1 MNAEKLAKLQAQV
14 RIGGKGSQRRK
25 KKVVHRSSATDDK
38 KLQNSLKKLTVNNIS
53 GIEEVNMI
61 KDDGTVIHFNN
72 PKVQASLNANT
83 FAVSG
88 HAENKQITEML
99 PGILSHLGAEGFNQL
114 KRLASSVNPALF
126 SGAGALSA
134 AGIDEDDDD
143 VPELVEDFEAASKTE
158 TAAEKSSEPKK
169 EEPKI
174 TELSNITADVP
185 KIVEITEEP
194 KVEEKK
200 VEEPVKIEETKPE
213 PVAVVEPEPVKAA
226 EPEPVKAA
234 EPEPE
239 PVKAAEPE
247 PVKAAEPEPVKA
259 AEPEPVKAA
268 EPEPVKAAEPEPV
281 KAVEPEPEPV
291 KAAEAPAPAA
301 PTAEE

>member
-1 MNAEKLAKLQAQV
+1 
-14 RIGGKGSQRRK
+14 
-25 KKVVHRSSATDDK
+25 
-38 KLQNSLKKLTVNNIS
+38 
-53 GIEEVNMI
+53 MI
-61 KDDGTVIHFNN
+61 KDDGSVIHFNN

-114 KRLASSVNPALF
+114 KRLASSVNP
-126 SGAGALSA
+126 GAVSA

-200 VEEPVKIEETKPE
+200 PE
-213 PVAVVEPEPVKAA
+213 PVAVV
-226 EPEPVKAA
+226 
-234 EPEPE
+234 EPE

-268 EPEPVKAAEPEPV
+268 EPEP
-281 KAVEPEPEPV
+281 EPV
-291 KAAEAPAPAA
+291 KAAEAPAP
-301 PTAEE
+301 

>member
-61 KDDGTVIHFNN
+61 KDDGSVIHFNN

-114 KRLASSVNPALF
+114 KRLASSVNP
-126 SGAGALSA
+126 GAVSA

-194 KVEEKK
+194 KVEE
-200 VEEPVKIEETKPE
+200 TKPE
-213 PVAVVEPEPVKAA
+213 PVAAEPEPVKAAEPEPEPVKAA

-247 PVKAAEPEPVKA
+247 PVKV
-259 AEPEPVKAA
+259 
-268 EPEPVKAAEPEPV
+268 AEPEPV
-281 KAVEPEPEPV
+281 KAVEPEPVKAVEPEPVKEAEPEPV
-291 KAAEAPAPAA
+291 KAAEESAPAA

>member
-126 SGAGALSA
+126 SGAVSA

-200 VEEPVKIEETKPE
+200 PE
-213 PVAVVEPEPVKAA
+213 PVAVV
-226 EPEPVKAA
+226 
-234 EPEPE
+234 EPE

-281 KAVEPEPEPV
+281 KAAEPEPV
-291 KAAEAPAPAA
+291 KAAEEPAPAA

>member
-126 SGAGALSA
+126 SGAVSA

-194 KVEEKK
+194 KVEE
-200 VEEPVKIEETKPE
+200 TKPE
-213 PVAVVEPEPVKAA
+213 PVAAEPEPVKAAEPEPEPVKAA

-247 PVKAAEPEPVKA
+247 PVKAAEPEPVK
-259 AEPEPVKAA
+259 V
-268 EPEPVKAAEPEPV
+268 AEPEPV
-281 KAVEPEPEPV
+281 KAVEPEPVKEAEPEPV
-291 KAAEAPAPAA
+291 KAAEVSAPAA